1 VVYQEIDFLLI
12 PTISFLSLSSSF
24 ECSFYGAFFLKPIQH
39 IQLCCMK
46 NLKIHSHVD
55 VAIKKE
61 QEYYL
66 QKGVCIQSIV

>member
-1 VVYQEIDFLLI
+1 
-12 PTISFLSLSSSF
+12 
-24 ECSFYGAFFLKPIQH
+24 
-39 IQLCCMK
+39 MK

-66 QKGVCIQSIV
+66 QKGVCIQSIVWLMKCLNY